1 MKDSRADKV
10 FSVVNTALV
19 LLITFCIGYPL
30 YFALIA
36 SFSDQS
42 QVALGNT
49 IFWIRDFT
57 LSSYRAILNYEP
69 FWRSYGN
76 SIIYTVSG
84 VLFNLFLTLPTAYV
98 LSKRSLPGRRFLNWI
113 FIFVM
118 YFQGGMVPTF
128 VTMDSLGLVGKPI
141 IIVLLGGLSVYNLLV
156 CRAFL
161 EQTVPQEV
169 YEAARLDGAS
179 ELRQFWHIVL
189 PLSGAIIAVLS
200 LYYAVERWNDY
211 FNALVY
217 LNTKE
222 QMPLQVIL
230 RELLIINERTLDLKY
245 ASVFVAS
252 LPMLM
257 IYPFVQR
264 FFTKGVLM
272 GSLKS

>member
-1 MKDSRADKV
+1 MKDSRADKI
-10 FSVVNTALV
+10 FGAVNTALI

-30 YFALIA
+30 YFAMIA

-49 IFWIRDFT
+49 MFRIRDFNI
-57 LSSYRAILNYEP
+57 SSYRAIFDYAL

-76 SIIYTVSG
+76 SVLYTVSG

-98 LSKRSLPGRRFLNWI
+98 LSKRSLPGRRFLNWT

-118 YFQGGMVPTF
+118 FFQGGMVPTF
-128 VTMDSLGLVGKPI
+128 LTMDKLNLIGKPI
-141 IIVLLGGLSVYNLLV
+141 VVILLGGLSIYNLLV

-161 EQTVPQEV
+161 EQTVPQEI

-179 ELRQFWHIVL
+179 ELRQFLHIVL
-189 PLSGAIIAVLS
+189 PLSGAIIAVIS

-217 LNTKE
+217 LSQKE

-245 ASVFVAS
+245 AAVFVAS
-252 LPMLM
+252 LPMLLL
-257 IYPFVQR
+257 YPFVQR
-264 FFTKGVLM
+264 FFAKGVLT
-272 GSLKS
+272 GSIKI

>member
-19 LLITFCIGYPL
+19 LLITVCIGYPL

-57 LSSYRAILNYEP
+57 FSSYRAILNYEP

-189 PLSGAIIAVLS
+189 PLSGAIIAVLN